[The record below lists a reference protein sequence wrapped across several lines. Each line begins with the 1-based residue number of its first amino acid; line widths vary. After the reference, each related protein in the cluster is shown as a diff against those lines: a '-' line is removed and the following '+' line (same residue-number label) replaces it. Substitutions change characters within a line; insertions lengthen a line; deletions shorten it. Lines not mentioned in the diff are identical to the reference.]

1 MVLSKFIVLEQ
12 KTFRK
17 CFFFSLR
24 KQPAFR
30 DATNVA
36 YVKLHPFPDK
46 GKTDERGEGAATP
59 MISSLPAK

>member
-24 KQPAFR
+24 KQPTFR

-36 YVKLHPFPDK
+36 YVKPHPFPDK
-46 GKTDERGEGAATP
+46 GKTEKGERVR
-59 MISSLPAK
+59 LHQ

>member
-24 KQPAFR
+24 KQPTFR
-30 DATNVA
+30 DATICSLREAAPLPRQRKN
-36 YVKLHPFPDK
+36 
-46 GKTDERGEGAATP
+46 GERGEGAATP